1 MKPIYD
7 RIGRNYRRT
16 RTCDPGILTR
26 LISLL
31 ELNPGQV
38 ILDVGAGTGNYA
50 NGLANKGYRV
60 IAVEP
65 SEVMLGQRFDHPNI
79 SWLRNFAEDINL
91 DAESVDGA
99 LCILS
104 THHFGSLEKAFHEI
118 KRVLRP
124 GSRLIIFSS
133 DPRRLSADCWLLRY
147 FDDIIRKEY
156 DTRPPL
162 NDLENLLSDIFHT
175 DPSIDPFP
183 IPNDVMDG
191 FFFSAWRE
199 PEKYLD
205 TSFRNGIS
213 LFAKADGSLIN
224 DSIDRLENELND
236 GTWDKLFSSIRGL
249 KEYDGGYFFARIEK
263 QQ

>member
-1 MKPIYD
+1 
-7 RIGRNYRRT
+7 
-16 RTCDPGILTR
+16 

-38 ILDVGAGTGNYA
+38 ILDVGAGTGNYS

-65 SEVMLGQRFDHPNI
+65 SEVMLGQRFDHPKI
-79 SWLRNFAEDINL
+79 SWLRSFAEDINL

-99 LCILS
+99 LCVLS
-104 THHFGSLEKAFHEI
+104 THHFTSLEKAFHEI

-124 GSRLIIFSS
+124 GRRLIIFSS

-162 NDLENLLSDIFHT
+162 NQLENLLTSTFHSK
-175 DPSIDPFP
+175 PMIYPFP
-183 IPNDVMDG
+183 IPHDVQDG

-199 PEKYLD
+199 PERYLD
-205 TSFRNGIS
+205 AKFRNGIS
-213 LFAKADGSLIN
+213 LFTKADESLTGA
-224 DSIDRLENELND
+224 SVERLRNELND
-236 GTWDKLFSSIRGL
+236 GTWDKLFSHVRRMQ
-249 KEYDGGYFFARIEK
+249 EYNGGYFFASVRK
-263 QQ
+263 TK